1 MSAPGN
7 TSHHGVM
14 VQKKGLGVLPSPR
27 DWWSWGDL
35 NPRPQAFFGQFYMC
49 SRLFC
54 FLIQGAAQRHA
65 APQTSTLFSRSPPR
79 YPVRNQPI

>member
-1 MSAPGN
+1 MSAPVN

-14 VQKKGLGVLPSPR
+14 VQKKGLGVLPSPH

-49 SRLFC
+49 SRLVC
-54 FLIQGAAQRHA
+54 VSPGASHSDTLCTQPVPYFLAARQGTR
-65 APQTSTLFSRSPPR
+65 
-79 YPVRNQPI
+79 

>member
-1 MSAPGN
+1 MSAPVN

-35 NPRPQAFFGQFYMC
+35 KNSFKPLLNMD
-49 SRLFC
+49 
-54 FLIQGAAQRHA
+54 LI
-65 APQTSTLFSRSPPR
+65 
-79 YPVRNQPI
+79 